1 MPALTGFDKKWVTLQ
16 IVLVVVLVLVLKNHC
31 KFEDEDENEPTL
43 TRLESHPQPCR
54 IRRIA

>member
-16 IVLVVVLVLVLKNHC
+16 IVLVLVLENHC
-31 KFEDEDENEPTL
+31 KFEDEDENEEEDEPTL